1 MQSCYAGR
9 LLRDALPQYW
19 AGPPRSFNFDIIRKG
34 PRCMIARIAR
44 TLLLTQLGVAIL
56 CYLLLTKLHL
66 VSMPL
71 AVLLS
76 LLLVALFRATIT
88 ANSFFLT
95 WPYRARSP
103 HTPEL
108 SWPGIFRLFAGEFCA
123 TMVCSSWGMPFQRFD
138 QRSFT
143 DSTAL
148 PVLLIHGYGCNSGYW
163 HWMSRALQE
172 AHITHYAVDM
182 EPVFGSIDGYAP
194 LVHEAVQRLLQES
207 GQQQIVIVA
216 HSMGGLAARAYLR
229 DHGCTHIARVITL
242 GTPHHGTTIANFGI
256 GINCGEMNWLGRA
269 EEGTSSEWLQ
279 KLASTESPATRAV
292 ILSIYSH
299 HDNIVSPQTSSHL
312 PGAENLAI
320 SGIGHVALALD
331 HGIQTRVIEEIYKAR
346 QSAH

>member
-1 MQSCYAGR
+1 
-9 LLRDALPQYW
+9 
-19 AGPPRSFNFDIIRKG
+19 
-34 PRCMIARIAR
+34 MIARIAR
-44 TLLLTQLGVAIL
+44 TLLLIQFGVAAL
-56 CYLLLTKLHL
+56 VCLMLVKLHL
-66 VSMPL
+66 TSV
-71 AVLLS
+71 ATAIVLS
-76 LLLVALFRATIT
+76 LAIVGVFRASIT

-95 WPYRARSP
+95 WPYRAKSR

-108 SWPGIFRLFAGEFCA
+108 TWPGIIRLFSGEFCA
-123 TMVCSSWGMPFQRFD
+123 TMVCSSWAMPFQRFD
-138 QRSFT
+138 KRLFT
-143 DSTAL
+143 DSATL

-163 HWMSRALQE
+163 HWMSKALCD

-194 LVHEAVQRLLQES
+194 LVHEAVQRLISES
-207 GQQQIVIVA
+207 GHHSIVIVA

-229 DHGCTHIARVITL
+229 DFGCEHVAKVITL

-279 KLASTESPATRAV
+279 KLAATETPSLRAA

-299 HDNIVSPQTSSHL
+299 HDNIVSPQISSHL
-312 PGAENLAI
+312 PNAENIAI

-331 HGIQTRVIEEIYKAR
+331 SSVQALVVEQIQNVR
-346 QSAH
+346 QQQT

>member
-1 MQSCYAGR
+1 
-9 LLRDALPQYW
+9 
-19 AGPPRSFNFDIIRKG
+19 
-34 PRCMIARIAR
+34 MIARIAR
-44 TLLLTQLGVAIL
+44 TLLLTQFGGAVLF
-56 CYLLLTKLHL
+56 YLLLVKLH
-66 VSMPL
+66 VVNVPL
-71 AVLLS
+71 AIFLS
-76 LLLVALFRATIT
+76 LALVALFRASIT

-95 WPYRARSP
+95 WPYRAKST

-108 SWPGIFRLFAGEFCA
+108 TWPGIFRLFAGEYCA

-138 QRSFT
+138 KRIFT
-143 DSTAL
+143 DTTAL
-148 PVLLIHGYGCNSGYW
+148 PVVLIHGYGCNSGYW
-163 HWMSRALQE
+163 HWMSKALQE

-194 LVHEAVQRLLQES
+194 LVHEAVQRLVLES

-229 DHGCTHIARVITL
+229 DHGHANIAKVITL

-269 EEGTSSEWLQ
+269 EEGTSSEWLH
-279 KLASTESPATRAV
+279 KLAATEDAATRAV

-299 HDNIVSPQTSSHL
+299 HDNIVSPQISSHL
-312 PGAENLAI
+312 PGAENIAI

-331 HGIQTRVIEEIYKAR
+331 AGIQARVIDEIYKAR
-346 QSAH
+346 K

>member
-1 MQSCYAGR
+1 
-9 LLRDALPQYW
+9 
-19 AGPPRSFNFDIIRKG
+19 
-34 PRCMIARIAR
+34 MIARIAR
-44 TLLLTQLGVAIL
+44 TLLLSQFGVAIL
-56 CYLLLTKLHL
+56 FYVFLIKLHIA
-66 VSMPL
+66 STPL
-71 AVLLS
+71 ALMLS
-76 LLLVALFRATIT
+76 LALVLLFRASIT

-95 WPYRARSP
+95 WPYRAKST

-108 SWPGIFRLFAGEFCA
+108 TWPGIFRLFAGEYCA
-123 TMVCSSWGMPFQRFD
+123 TMVCSSWGMPFKRFD
-138 QRSFT
+138 QRIFT

-163 HWMSRALQE
+163 HWMSQALQA

-229 DHGCTHIARVITL
+229 DHGHAHIARVITL

-269 EEGTSSEWLQ
+269 EEGTSSEWLHR
-279 KLASTESPATRAV
+279 LAATEDSATRAV

-299 HDNIVSPQTSSHL
+299 HDNIVSPQISSHL
-312 PGAENLAI
+312 PGAENVAI

-331 HGIQTRVIEEIYKAR
+331 HSIQKRVIEEIYRCREPA
-346 QSAH
+346 